1 MRPANPAL
9 VVGSSSRCRCE
20 EPPKPDRI
28 ISAAKD
34 VIEGF
39 APRKKGS
46 PTIGRDYQSQSQQ
59 QPSLLPL
66 LTRRAGNL
74 ITIAVWQGMKWSAA
88 LGSPKSSP
96 NMWHHDAAPI
106 EAQPSSIRLGSM

>member
-46 PTIGRDYQSQSQQ
+46 PTIGRDYQSDSTATITS
-59 QPSLLPL
+59 SLLGQE
-66 LTRRAGNL
+66 T
-74 ITIAVWQGMKWSAA
+74 
-88 LGSPKSSP
+88 
-96 NMWHHDAAPI
+96 
-106 EAQPSSIRLGSM
+106 